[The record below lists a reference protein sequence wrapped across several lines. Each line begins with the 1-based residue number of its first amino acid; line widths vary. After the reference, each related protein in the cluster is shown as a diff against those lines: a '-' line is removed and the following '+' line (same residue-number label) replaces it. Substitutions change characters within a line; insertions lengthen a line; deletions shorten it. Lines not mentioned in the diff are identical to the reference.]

1 MLVSSKGGTDI
12 ESWISQEHLKDFPKL
27 RVDREALEAAAEA
40 KRDKGT
46 GKWNRRDFDDSAW
59 DSVDV
64 PGTWRETGIRVKGS
78 VWYRKNFRL
87 PSSMVGRHAKL
98 YMGRMSDCDSV
109 FVNGTFVGTT
119 AYFGPPRKYDVPA
132 GVLVEGVNN
141 VTLKLT
147 ALNGNG
153 EIVRDKVYKLKGDD
167 DEVELS
173 GVWKYKVGFDRAE
186 AEPYEQRLANLRH
199 AGSGLYN
206 GMIYPVRNWKV
217 KAAIW
222 YQGENNAGRAGEYAP
237 LLTSLIADWRETWG
251 WPEMPFLLV
260 QLPNYMAK
268 QDKPSDSGWA
278 RLREAQFQVSRNVP
292 HTALAVTYDAGE
304 WNDIHPL
311 DKKTVARRLFLGARK
326 IVYGEKVAAS
336 GPIYKGMET
345 KGNRIILSFD
355 DAGRGLSCRGGRLKH
370 FAIAGEDRKFVWA
383 DAVIKGGKVVV
394 SSPEV
399 EHPVA
404 VRYAWSNNPEE
415 ANLCNKDGL
424 LASPFRTDNW

>member
-1 MLVSSKGGTDI
+1 M
-12 ESWISQEHLKDFPKL
+12 
-27 RVDREALEAAAEA
+27 
-40 KRDKGT
+40 
-46 GKWNRRDFDDSAW
+46 
-59 DSVDV
+59 
-64 PGTWRETGIRVKGS
+64 
-78 VWYRKNFRL
+78 
-87 PSSMVGRHAKL
+87 
-98 YMGRMSDCDSV
+98 
-109 FVNGTFVGTT
+109 
-119 AYFGPPRKYDVPA
+119 
-132 GVLVEGVNN
+132 
-141 VTLKLT
+141 
-147 ALNGNG
+147 
-153 EIVRDKVYKLKGDD
+153 
-167 DEVELS
+167 
-173 GVWKYKVGFDRAE
+173 
-186 AEPYEQRLANLRH
+186 
-199 AGSGLYN
+199 
-206 GMIYPVRNWKV
+206 

-260 QLPNYMAK
+260 QLPNYMVK